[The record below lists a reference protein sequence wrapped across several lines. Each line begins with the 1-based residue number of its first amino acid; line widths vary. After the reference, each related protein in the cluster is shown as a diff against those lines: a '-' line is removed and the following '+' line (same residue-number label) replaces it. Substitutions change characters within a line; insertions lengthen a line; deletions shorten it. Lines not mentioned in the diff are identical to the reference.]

1 MKHRTVLLIH
11 VALCVFIATLIV
23 VASGCSTSESNL
35 SRPAKTSVK
44 STSSIG
50 GAGKDTTSSTVST
63 TTPLKALSRASERGE
78 VIRVI
83 DGDTIEVRL
92 TDGQVRRVRYIG
104 IDTPERSEDLYTEA
118 KRANAKLVE
127 GKEVRLIK
135 DVSETD
141 RYGRL
146 LRYVYTGDTFV
157 NAELVRQGYAAAATY
172 PPDVAYAEYFV
183 KLAAEARE
191 KGVGLWSDDT
201 RRAPPETTLKKPQSQ
216 SLGAYIG
223 NRNSRVFHLPSCR
236 SLPAPHNQVPLA
248 NRNEAVRAGYS
259 PCGICKP

>member
-1 MKHRTVLLIH
+1 MNNRTGNLMRLLLSITLH
-11 VALCVFIATLIV
+11 ILIILFVA
-23 VASGCSTSESNL
+23 VAAGCSVSDSNL
-35 SRPAKTSVK
+35 STK
-44 STSSIG
+44 SKANDYETPRT
-50 GAGKDTTSSTVST
+50 GKVV
-63 TTPLKALSRASERGE
+63 R
-78 VIRVI
+78 II

-92 TDGQVRRVRYIG
+92 TDGQVRKVRYIG

-118 KRANAKLVE
+118 TRANARLVD
-127 GKEVRLIK
+127 GKEVSLVK
-135 DVSETD
+135 DISETD

-146 LRYVYTGDTFV
+146 LRYVYVGETFI

-172 PPDVAYAEYFV
+172 PPDVAYADFFV

-201 RRAPPETTLKKPQSQ
+201 GRAPPETTLKKPQSQ

-236 SLPAPHNQVPLA
+236 SLPAPHNQVLLA
-248 NRNEAVRAGYS
+248 SRDEAVRAGYS
-259 PCGICKP
+259 PCGICRP